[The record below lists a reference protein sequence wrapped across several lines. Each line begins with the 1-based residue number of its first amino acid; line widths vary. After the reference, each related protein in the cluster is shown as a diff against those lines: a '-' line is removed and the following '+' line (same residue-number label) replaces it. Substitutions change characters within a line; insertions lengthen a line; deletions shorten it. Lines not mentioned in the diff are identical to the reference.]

1 MNKCNMGLIAVA
13 AAMVALAPSIAR
25 AQDNSATTTT
35 TSTTTTT
42 TEFVPINI
50 PTIAPAPTGPN
61 GEPIDYTALA
71 GKSWDYVDLN
81 QARAEGFTWHDI
93 AVMAKIA
100 DRAGV
105 PFNLVKQQALSGR
118 SYPTIAADYNLRLG
132 DVLNAGDYR
141 DKIDNYRLAYETTGS
156 NSIRNLVAA
165 YQEQYPV
172 TTTTE
177 YSTTESPNSS
187 LADVINSTPELS
199 MFARAVR
206 RARLMKILNGP
217 GPYTVFAPTDSAFA
231 RLSSDQIN
239 ALMNNRGTLVKVI
252 DFAIVPQRI
261 DAAEASGW
269 TSSTLPTTL
278 EGDPLSITTSGSA
291 WMVSGANVVKPDMF
305 ARNGVIHEV
314 DTVLLP
320 PSVTTITTTTTTNS
334 TYSVPAPS
342 TTVAPNSQTVVQ
354 PNGTTTT
361 VTPNGVTTV
370 QPNGTTTVQPAPA
383 P

>member
-1 MNKCNMGLIAVA
+1 MNKRNMGLVAAA

-42 TEFVPINI
+42 TFVPINI
-50 PTIAPAPTGPN
+50 PTIAPPPTGPN
-61 GEPIDYTALA
+61 GEPIDFTIL
-71 GKSWDYVDLN
+71 GTRSWDFLQLQ
-81 QARAEGFTWHDI
+81 QARAQGFSYHDI
-93 AVMAKIA
+93 AVMAKIS

-105 PFNLVKQQALSGR
+105 PFGLVRQQALAGESF
-118 SYPTIAADYNLRLG
+118 PTLAFRYNLRLA
-132 DVLNAGDYR
+132 DVLDARDYE
-141 DKIDNYRLAYETTGS
+141 DKIRDYRLAYENSGAGS
-156 NSIRNLVAA
+156 ERSLVAA
-165 YQEQYPV
+165 YEEQYPSSASYE
-172 TTTTE
+172 T
-177 YSTTESPNSS
+177 SPNAS

-206 RARLMKILNGP
+206 RARLMKVLNGP
-217 GPYTVFAPTDSAFA
+217 GPYTVFAPTDAAFS

-239 ALMNNRGTLVKVI
+239 ALMNNRSTLVKVI
-252 DFAIVPQRI
+252 DFSIIPQRI
-261 DAAEASGW
+261 DANQAAGW

-278 EGDPLSITTSGSA
+278 EGDPLTITTSSGS
-291 WMVSGANVVKPDMF
+291 WMVGGANIVKPDLF
-305 ARNGVIHEV
+305 ARNGVVQEV

-320 PSVTTITTTTTTNS
+320 PSVTTITTTTTTN
-334 TYSVPAPS
+334 T
-342 TTVAPNSQTVVQ
+342 TTVTPNSQTIVQ